1 MNQIQLNFTPSSL
14 TQIMKFVMPL
24 FVIKK
29 DYIYT
34 SIYLD
39 SMDKMFYLM
48 NKFTIEYEG
57 LLAEGEGNMLS
68 KGENSTGSG
77 MTRHNLVHYSHHP

>member
-1 MNQIQLNFTPSSL
+1 
-14 TQIMKFVMPL
+14 MKFITPL

-57 LLAEGEGNMLS
+57 LLAQGEGNNLS
-68 KGENSTGSG
+68 KRESSKRAS
-77 MTRHNLVHYSHHP
+77 MTRLNLVHQHHS

>member
-1 MNQIQLNFTPSSL
+1 
-14 TQIMKFVMPL
+14 MPL

-57 LLAEGEGNMLS
+57 LLAEGEGLAS
-68 KGENSTGSG
+68 GKGENSIGSG
-77 MTRHNLVHYSHHP
+77 MTRHNLVHHSHHP